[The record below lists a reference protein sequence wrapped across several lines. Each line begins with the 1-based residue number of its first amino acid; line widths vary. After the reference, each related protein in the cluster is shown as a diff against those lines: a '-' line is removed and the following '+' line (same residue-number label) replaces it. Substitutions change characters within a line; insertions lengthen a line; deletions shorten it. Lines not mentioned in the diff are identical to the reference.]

1 MPVKCGVQM
10 KLLEFIA
17 FRILVFFFRI
27 LPFWKLY
34 FLSDILYFLL
44 YGIFKY
50 RKKVVS
56 ENLKNS
62 FPDKSYEEIERI
74 SKKFYRHLS
83 DITLESVKSMTIS
96 EKKLAKRY
104 VIKGSE
110 IADSYFAEGKSVL
123 CLTSHY
129 GNWEY
134 GILATDSAIK
144 HQAVALYLPLS
155 NKYSENYGL
164 KRRKRFGMKMVAV
177 QETKSIFEKEPEK
190 PIAIIMAADQS
201 PSNLERSIWTDFLNR
216 ETPCLHGPEAYAHKT
231 GLPVLYLKIS
241 KPRRG
246 FYNLEFEK
254 LIDNPA
260 DYEKGEITKLY
271 FNRLERDIQE
281 QPEYWLW
288 SHRRWKY
295 NKESLKKQENG

>member
-1 MPVKCGVQM
+1 M

-17 FRILVFFFRI
+17 FRILVFTFRI
-27 LPFWKLY
+27 IPFWKLY
-34 FLSDILYFLL
+34 FLSSMLYFLL
-44 YGIFKY
+44 FHVFKY
-50 RKKVVS
+50 RKKVVF

-62 FPDKSYEEIERI
+62 FPDKSEEEIEHI
-74 SKKFYRHLS
+74 AKKYYRHLS
-83 DITLESVKSMTIS
+83 DITLESIKSMTIS

-104 VIKGSE
+104 VVKGLE
-110 IADSYFAEGKSVL
+110 IVDNYFMEGKSVL

-134 GILATDSAIK
+134 GILATDRAIK

-155 NKYSENYGL
+155 NKYSEKYGL
-164 KRRKRFGMKMVAV
+164 KRRKRFGIKMVAV
-177 QETKSIFEKEPEK
+177 QETKTIFANKPEK

-201 PSNLERSIWTDFLNR
+201 PSNRERAIWTDFLNR
-216 ETPCLHGPEAYAHKT
+216 ETACLHGPEAYAHKT
-231 GLPVLYLKIS
+231 GLPVLYLKIL
-241 KPRRG
+241 KLRRG

-254 LIDNPA
+254 LIDNPC
-260 DYEKGEITKLY
+260 DYQAGEITKLY
-271 FNRLERDIQE
+271 FNRLECDIID

-295 NKESLKKQENG
+295 NKESLKKQ